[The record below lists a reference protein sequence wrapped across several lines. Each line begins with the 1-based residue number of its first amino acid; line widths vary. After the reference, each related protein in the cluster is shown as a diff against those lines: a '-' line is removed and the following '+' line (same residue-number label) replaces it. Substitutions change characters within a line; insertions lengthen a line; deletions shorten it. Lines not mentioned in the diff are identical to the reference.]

1 MNKTNHNLKWF
12 HFLVSWILCI
22 ASGIVLQVLFSAAFM
37 GGILE
42 SLGFSVLTALIALGI
57 SSPFII
63 LFCIVAHYAILNKP
77 RTSMEVHLRVLLWH
91 IAGSLLVFVGLVVFF
106 NHEMQSGAGYVILI
120 MLGYFTVD
128 SIYFHSFIH
137 RKMKAKDMRFSEN
150 SDILD
155 N

>member
-1 MNKTNHNLKWF
+1 MSKTNHNLKWF

-22 ASGIVLQVLFSAAFM
+22 ASGIVLQVLFSASFM
-37 GGILE
+37 GGIME
-42 SLGFSVLTALIALGI
+42 SLAFSGITALIALGI

-63 LFCIVAHYAILNKP
+63 LFCIVVHYAVLNKP
-77 RTSMEVHLRVLLWH
+77 RSSSEIHLRIFLWH
-91 IAGSLLVFVGLVVFF
+91 IAGSLLVFAGLVVFF
-106 NHEMQSGAGYVILI
+106 NREMQSGAGYVILI

-137 RKMKAKDMRFSEN
+137 KKTRANDVRFLEN